1 MLHFRLN
8 ERIYNSLFNYAIR
21 DKFDSIKTLINTY
34 DYLINYTSIISE
46 QNSFYLEIFIKNI
59 DGYRLFFLE
68 KDRIFTICSPFR
80 INKINNNIVITHN
93 LIGEINNME
102 ISLLKRI
109 FDDEN
114 IYMISDAMN
123 SYCLLEEIINEDF
136 SNSDFNTQII
146 WELLIYLL
154 NYESGYVRY
163 DYDPNNGSS
172 EELHPLHHLDI
183 SYNSYST
190 YKFGLHKRILIDE
203 FIDIFDANTNQ
214 LFLKKLN

>member
-80 INKINNNIVITHN
+80 INKVNNNIVITHN

-136 SNSDFNTQII
+136 SDSDFNTQII

-163 DYDPNNGSS
+163 DYDPNNDSS

-190 YKFGLHKRILIDE
+190 YKFGLHKRILIDD

-214 LFLKKLN
+214 LFLNKLN